1 MKVLNILTNPD
12 DNVNDLVTFN
22 APSAALQFDEEK
34 REEIRSLNP
43 DAQMNWAHTT
53 TQQLREKL
61 VTTIDSVEL
70 ANNNVAD
77 FCIALNTVLSG
88 EAWAILGIRRALV
101 GRHSLYRVSSCG

>member
-53 TQQLREKL
+53 TQ
-61 VTTIDSVEL
+61 
-70 ANNNVAD
+70 
-77 FCIALNTVLSG
+77 
-88 EAWAILGIRRALV
+88 
-101 GRHSLYRVSSCG
+101 